1 MACVLCTSTNEAEFP
16 AEMILHFPFSGL
28 HDLNKNGVFI
38 YPKVL
43 VCLDCGFSRFTTPE
57 TEVATLAKGVGR
69 HAKPWNPS
77 KVLTPEGNNLRITRS
92 AV

>member
-1 MACVLCTSTNEAEFP
+1 VFVACVLCASNSNEAEFP

-28 HDLNKNGVFI
+28 QDLNKNGVFV

-57 TEVATLAKGVGR
+57 TEVAALAKGVGR
-69 HAKPWNPS
+69 QMKPGNRS
-77 KVLTPEGNNLRITRS
+77 SASTPEGNKLRT
-92 AV
+92 A